1 MATAIQRVKEPVD
14 FRLPAKTG
22 IKNKTG
28 RAPPDLPR
36 EKPAGESLPA
46 LLSRMGVSGLAYRSL
61 MEQEDLLADP
71 SPVLAWWWY
80 ALTQEEVQR
89 PARVAVH
96 AIATHFPPRPN
107 YLALAR
113 TWPQVTAGHRAQI
126 EESLQGRPSCQALSG
141 RWSPLYLGLTPG
153 AFVAF
158 IGLYAAAPQEL
169 GYSSANGHW
178 TNVFERKEDSGQ
190 GLGISDS
197 DH

>member
-1 MATAIQRVKEPVD
+1 MATAIQRVKEPAD
-14 FRLPAKTG
+14 FRLPAKTA
-22 IKNKTG
+22 IKSKTG

-36 EKPAGESLPA
+36 ERPAGESLPA
-46 LLSRMGVSGLAYRSL
+46 LLSRMGVAGLAYRSL
-61 MEQEDLLADP
+61 VEREDLMADP

-113 TWPQVTAGHRAQI
+113 TWPQVSAGHRAQI
-126 EESLQGRPSCQALSG
+126 EESLQGRPSCQVLSG
-141 RWSPLYLGLTPG
+141 RWSPIYPGLTPG

-178 TNVFERKEDSGQ
+178 THVFQRRGNDDQS
-190 GLGISDS
+190 LIPDP
-197 DH
+197 